1 MTTIEFWFSIGST
14 YSYLALSRLSV
25 LEEQYAVR
33 FIMKPFNVR
42 QLMQEQS
49 GNPFL
54 NNEKKMSYM
63 WRDIE
68 RRAGKYGIDAQ
79 FPVQYPM
86 EEFVLTNQMAVLATQ
101 EGWCR
106 DFALR
111 VYHHWFAHGVVGGS
125 KENITRS
132 LLDIDQDPDRIYQ
145 LAASEE
151 LVTALNV
158 ETDKARELGFFGTPN
173 FVVGTEV
180 FWGDDRAEDAI
191 EYALTDASTAL

>member
-1 MTTIEFWFSIGST
+1 MTNIEFWFSIGST
-14 YSYLALSRLSV
+14 YSYLALYRLSA

-33 FIMKPFNVR
+33 FVMKPFNIR

-63 WRDIE
+63 WRDVE
-68 RRAGKYGIDAQ
+68 RRARKYGIEAK
-79 FPVQYPM
+79 FPVQYPI
-86 EEFVLTNQMAVLATQ
+86 EEFVLTNQMAALAAR

-111 VYHHWFAHGVVGGS
+111 VYHHWFANGVVGGS
-125 KENITRS
+125 RENIERS
-132 LLDIDQDPDRIYQ
+132 LVDVGQDPGRVFQ
-145 LAASEE
+145 MAASEPIAKTLE
-151 LVTALNV
+151 V
-158 ETDKARELGFFGTPN
+158 ETDKARSLGFFGTPN
-173 FVVGTEV
+173 FVVGSEV

-191 EYALTDASTAL
+191 EYAMQTGSFK